1 MINKILFT
9 FLSRLLI
16 ALLSL
21 VISVLVSNFLGA
33 EGRGS
38 QAIFLASISFVLHV
52 SGIFGS
58 ESIAILHAK
67 NWRYD
72 YLWISYLWAGLLLL
86 VASLIVF
93 LFFQTLNYVWHV
105 LFVGILV
112 SVTASNMSIFIAR
125 QKTVFFN
132 ALQLLVPFLTVLFL
146 LCARFIFHSLSFQT
160 YLYSLYFSYGVAFI
174 VSFFALQINKFEQS
188 SFFFKRFVLNLFFMF
203 KYGFHNQLAGA
214 IQLVS
219 YRGCFYLIGLS
230 HGDSAIGFY
239 ANSVA
244 ITESVWIVSR
254 SIGFILFSRFINV
267 KSLALPG
274 KLLERSLVINALVL
288 FFCFFVF
295 VFIPDSLYSTIFGD
309 DFSDLKQV
317 ILVLMPSTILYGQSL
332 VVFNYFAG
340 TRQHRVNTL
349 CIGLGAL
356 FVVGSGIL
364 LIPYFGY
371 MGAAYATT
379 IGYVVLFLFQNHFLK
394 KSLGISMLNYIS
406 NFHVVMV
413 FYRYFRIFSRAYLKK
428 R

>member
-52 SGIFGS
+52 SGVFGS

-67 NWRYD
+67 NQRYD

-125 QKTVFFN
+125 QKTGFFN

-146 LCARFIFHSLSFQT
+146 LCARFIFHSLTFQT

-174 VSFFALQINKFEQS
+174 VSFFALQINKFGQS
-188 SFFFKRFVLNLFFMF
+188 GFLFKRFVMNLFFMF
-203 KYGFHNQLAGA
+203 KYGFYNQLAA
-214 IQLVS
+214 VVHLVS
-219 YRGCFYLIGLS
+219 YRGSFYLIGLS
-230 HGDSAIGFY
+230 LGVEAIGIY
-239 ANSVA
+239 ANAVSLTEVVWMIPRSVGFV
-244 ITESVWIVSR
+244 IYSR
-254 SIGFILFSRFINV
+254 LINT
-267 KSLALPG
+267 KDSFTYR
-274 KLLERSLVINALVL
+274 KLIRRSLFVNFVLLSACFVL
-288 FFCFFVF
+288 FLI
-295 VFIPDSLYSTIFGD
+295 IPSSLYSYVFGKE
-309 DFSDLKQV
+309 FYDLKYY
-317 ILVLMPSTILYGQSL
+317 IIWLFPSSLLFGQYLITS
-332 VVFNYFAG
+332 NYFSG
-340 TRQHRVNTL
+340 TRRHYINTL
-349 CIGLGAL
+349 SNVSGAIVL
-356 FVVGSGIL
+356 LGSGFFLISSYGLKGAIL
-364 LIPYFGY
+364 
-371 MGAAYATT
+371 ATT
-379 IGYVVLFLFQNHFLK
+379 LGYFAIVLIQD
-394 KSLGISMLNYIS
+394 Y
-406 NFHVVMV
+406 
-413 FYRYFRIFSRAYLKK
+413 YLKK
-428 R
+428 QLGLSVINCSFNLCLFRLFYRFFCMKKWFVGL